1 MNFFQR
7 WFWPQSARS
16 EAVSHYKK
24 GLVCS
29 EKNDARGAMDAYT
42 SAIES
47 HDIPDDV
54 KAMALYNRALL
65 LTASG
70 AVDKALADLHF
81 VMNLP
86 AALQTVK
93 LAARR
98 RLERMKNRRNAAAQ
112 QAGRASN

>member
-1 MNFFQR
+1 MNFFSR
-7 WFWPQSARS
+7 WLWPHSARS
-16 EAVSHYKK
+16 EAVSQYKK
-24 GLVCS
+24 GLACS
-29 EKNDARGAMDAYT
+29 EKNDVRGAMDAYT

-47 HDIPDDV
+47 HDVPDDV

-65 LTASG
+65 LTANG

-81 VMNLP
+81 VMDLP
-86 AALQTVK
+86 AALHTVK

-112 QAGRASN
+112 QAGRPTN